1 MNAVLSTSTSSQS
14 SSLRPLLLNT
24 AVPPHP
30 PRHTPLPT
38 ALHLA
43 SSPALLLVRQI
54 VCVNQLNRYESMHCI
69 CETPFPLFNYE
80 LLPSSNCATALMFEL
95 FIHRSDWHSNKPLT
109 IHDSVATSTVVF
121 YGQQKCGWLTQSD
134 FPFDWNAAFRSE
146 RRKWESD
153 RILCKTPKAQG
164 SWLLKVSWLHKES
177 CLRRHKVSSLRPGC
191 TVGSRYQFVYKLI
204 Y

>member
-54 VCVNQLNRYESMHCI
+54 VCDNQLNRYESMHCI

-109 IHDSVATSTVVF
+109 IHDSVATFTVVF
-121 YGQQKCGWLTQSD
+121 YGQQKCEWLTFSQI
-134 FPFDWNAAFRSE
+134 FRSTE
-146 RRKWESD
+146 MPHSD
-153 RILCKTPKAQG
+153 RNGENENLTESFVKRKPKLAD
-164 SWLLKVSWLHKES
+164 
-177 CLRRHKVSSLRPGC
+177 CLRSADYTRKAVSDDIRSAVSDPD
-191 TVGSRYQFVYKLI
+191 VP
-204 Y
+204 